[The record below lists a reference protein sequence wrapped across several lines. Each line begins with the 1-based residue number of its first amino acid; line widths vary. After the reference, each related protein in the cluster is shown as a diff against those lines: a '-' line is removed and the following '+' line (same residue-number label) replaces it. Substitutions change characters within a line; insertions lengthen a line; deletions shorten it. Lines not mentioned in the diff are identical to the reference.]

1 MSNPQTYRII
11 SASDTGKSI
20 DLFRN
25 EAQEGQAMNIWAND
39 PNSPAQRWVIKK
51 HVEGGYTIQAGTS
64 YGFFQAATQGQGQA
78 VVFTK
83 TAWLWNMKH
92 VSDDEY
98 RLETEDGEYALTVRS
113 DTNDGLMLDNIQET
127 LDRQRW
133 KFDPPLPEE

>member
-20 DLFRN
+20 DLYGN
-25 EAQEGQAMNIWAND
+25 VAQEGQAMNIWAND

-51 HVEGGYTIQAGTS
+51 HVKGGYTIQAGTS

-98 RLETEDGEYALTVRS
+98 
-113 DTNDGLMLDNIQET
+113 
-127 LDRQRW
+127 
-133 KFDPPLPEE
+133 